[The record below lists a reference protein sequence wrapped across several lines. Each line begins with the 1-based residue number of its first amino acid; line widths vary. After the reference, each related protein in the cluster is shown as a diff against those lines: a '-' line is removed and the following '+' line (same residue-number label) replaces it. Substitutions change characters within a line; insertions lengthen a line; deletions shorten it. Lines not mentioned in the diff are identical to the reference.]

1 MVHIKKNLKKKK
13 RTWKSFLGSQKAK
26 FLTESEAPNYGMST
40 IFREWRSNTWAAPS
54 TQDHRGF
61 RSFLPTTATP
71 PSAVEAAYPLS
82 TSFPDEK

>member
-40 IFREWRSNTWAAPS
+40 IFRE
-54 TQDHRGF
+54 
-61 RSFLPTTATP
+61 
-71 PSAVEAAYPLS
+71 
-82 TSFPDEK
+82 